1 MRQVSSQRQIQ
12 LARVLGLLF
21 CLSGFVAIGLG
32 WNGMA
37 RRTCPDCQLPYL
49 LSGGATGLGLIVFGV
64 GLLVVAQIRAE
75 RIRLGSYVDQ
85 ISSALRPGLSGG
97 APLAA
102 AGSNGD
108 GRVVAGRSTYHRPD
122 CALVA
127 GKPDLEQVTVEAALR
142 RDLVPCR
149 VCTPPIEETE
159 GTGDTEVVPVP
170 ELQDAGDQAGAPR

>member
-1 MRQVSSQRQIQ
+1 MRQVSSQRQVQ
-12 LARVLGLLF
+12 LARILGLVF
-21 CLSGFVAIGLG
+21 CLAGFVAIGLG

-75 RIRLGSYVDQ
+75 RIRLGGYVDR
-85 ISSALRPGLSGG
+85 ITAALRPGSGAG
-97 APLAA
+97 EPVASSAA
-102 AGSNGD
+102 NGD

-127 GKPDLEQVTVEAALR
+127 GKSDLELLTVEAAVR
-142 RDLVPCR
+142 RDLSPCR
-149 VCTPPIEETE
+149 VCSPPIGEATATE
-159 GTGDTEVVPVP
+159 ALP
-170 ELQDAGDQAGAPR
+170 ELEDAGDQAGAPR